1 MPDAIK
7 VDTSGAKAA
16 VNSAADAA
24 REATTGTS
32 ESSIQGAET
41 EQQSEM
47 PSSLENVK
55 EEADVKLTPSFET
68 PDPKEVALTI
78 EHADTLITACESV
91 AAMYRIPS
99 SNIVSDPT
107 TDRISVVKGHIVV
120 PETIQESPSAH
131 GKEIVQAIGA
141 VLDYIAQRADDKLN
155 QFQADNIRTSYDNE
169 KMADAIDPAKGR
181 VVSTHLD
188 SNGDPIVV
196 YGSGEVGMA
205 NTKAAQ
211 EKVDAIR
218 SAGGIPE
225 MKQNDDYSYF
235 SDEDDISN
243 NVNMGSGPETNINV
257 SDATAGMDTPTSMDV
272 AASIKES
279 AFLLDTL
286 SKYNNTRHLGYDIMQ
301 EQGFD
306 FVKPVD
312 FFTESAAKKKNANT
326 VKGAGIEHM
335 KFDNTNILKAIKLMN
350 DFRKTQSGGKGRF
363 NIEEMINSPQYQK
376 AIDCLNAQFD
386 MRLNVRFVKT
396 KGEGT
401 AAFTTIFND
410 IKNNLKLS
418 KSKGFQLGGLPIDIF
433 IVNAAL
439 DEDAPD
445 DKSLFGQHVISVFCH
460 EIFHNIMAVLKSKE
474 SQFKASLAET
484 MFIASAL
491 PSASDRRKLIN
502 NYVNNLDD
510 FNGVKLNPISKR
522 GLVKHLTYL
531 SAISHDEQ
539 AVAEYEK
546 AIKGK
551 NLSSIDDEIKK
562 YERKVRKIKIHT
574 YGPGRYIF
582 PAIWTVIMYT
592 MLGATSGTAAFP
604 IAAMMFGASVGNIA
618 GNMIVQAIEIDN
630 ISKFKKGT
638 IKNYEEHWCD
648 MFAAAYNLPV
658 TFFLVGSPR
667 TGASNNY
674 TVETLKRYD
683 DIQREAMQLCMVK
696 YPTLNERNMAAVKY
710 SKKVLDSKVKLDP
723 AFKKY
728 MEWIVDNYSKTL
740 EMGLDES
747 YSKGTFDPK
756 TAEDLDK
763 HIEKLIGSANINV
776 TESYQAWVD
785 DLVDDTE
792 YLY

>member
-1 MPDAIK
+1 
-7 VDTSGAKAA
+7 
-16 VNSAADAA
+16 
-24 REATTGTS
+24 
-32 ESSIQGAET
+32 
-41 EQQSEM
+41 
-47 PSSLENVK
+47 
-55 EEADVKLTPSFET
+55 
-68 PDPKEVALTI
+68 
-78 EHADTLITACESV
+78 
-91 AAMYRIPS
+91 
-99 SNIVSDPT
+99 
-107 TDRISVVKGHIVV
+107 
-120 PETIQESPSAH
+120 
-131 GKEIVQAIGA
+131 
-141 VLDYIAQRADDKLN
+141 
-155 QFQADNIRTSYDNE
+155 
-169 KMADAIDPAKGR
+169 
-181 VVSTHLD
+181 
-188 SNGDPIVV
+188 
-196 YGSGEVGMA
+196 
-205 NTKAAQ
+205 
-211 EKVDAIR
+211 
-218 SAGGIPE
+218 
-225 MKQNDDYSYF
+225 
-235 SDEDDISN
+235 
-243 NVNMGSGPETNINV
+243 
-257 SDATAGMDTPTSMDV
+257 MDV

-312 FFTESAAKKKNANT
+312 FFTESAAKKKNADT

-335 KFDNTNILKAIKLMN
+335 KFDNTNILKAINLMN
-350 DFRKTQSGGKGRF
+350 DFRKTQSGDKGRF

-396 KGEGT
+396 KSEGT

-522 GLVKHLTYL
+522 GLVKHLTFL
-531 SAISHDEQ
+531 SDISHDER

-551 NLSSIDDEIKK
+551 KLSSIDEEIKK

-574 YGPGRYIF
+574 YGPGRYIT
-582 PAIWTVIMYT
+582 PAIMTVIMYT
-592 MLGATSGTAAFP
+592 MLGTAAYTGFFP
-604 IAAMMFGASVGNIA
+604 IVAMLFGASIVNIVGN
-618 GNMIVQAIEIDN
+618 AIEQAVEINN

-638 IKNYEEHWCD
+638 TKNYEEHWCD

-710 SKKVLDSKVKLDP
+710 SKKVLNSKVKLDP

-740 EMGLDES
+740 EIGLDEN